1 MRIPFSKYI
10 PPPLFT
16 EFMPPNVIP
25 RPAAD
30 VWNTSIYIQPAGST
44 EGKVDTSASVP
55 FPYTKP
61 PESVALDPVT

>member
-1 MRIPFSKYI
+1 
-10 PPPLFT
+10 
-16 EFMPPNVIP
+16 MPPNVIP

-44 EGKVDTSASVP
+44 EGKADTSASVP